1 MRRHGWTEATANRE
15 IGHLS
20 LKNTLVHILNVHEAW
35 LVAIAQGRW
44 EVFDQ
49 PGRRGEEVRSWKEL
63 GAYRDRVTNGIDDL
77 LSDLTES
84 RLSRR
89 VRAPWM
95 PGVYTLEDA
104 FLQPTI
110 EQAHHLGEV
119 IAVYWQRNWKPPP
132 MTWIENLRQGRG
144 RR

>member
-1 MRRHGWTEATANRE
+1 M
-15 IGHLS
+15 
-20 LKNTLVHILNVHEAW
+20 HILNVHEAW

-49 PGRRGEEVRSWKEL
+49 PGRRGEEVRSWKDL
-63 GAYRDRVTNGIDDL
+63 RAYRDRVEHGIDAL
-77 LSDLTES
+77 LEGLTDS
-84 RLSRR
+84 RLTKR
-89 VRAPWM
+89 VRAPWL

-119 IAVYWQRNWKPPP
+119 IAVYWQKNWRPPP